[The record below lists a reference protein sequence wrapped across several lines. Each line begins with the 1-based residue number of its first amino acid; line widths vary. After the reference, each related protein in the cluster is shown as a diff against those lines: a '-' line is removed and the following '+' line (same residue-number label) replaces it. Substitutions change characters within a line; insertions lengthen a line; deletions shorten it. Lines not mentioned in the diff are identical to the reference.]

1 MPPKLRSKRT
11 VKSLNSRSNAA
22 EVAHEGRVPALVEP
36 RNKISEKSAEISAIF
51 RLSVEIGRIYTP
63 PIVGLTNFRQFIAN
77 FADISM
83 KFPIFTDILAKFSIL
98 QQVPT

>member
-22 EVAHEGRVPALVEP
+22 EVAHEERVPALVEP

-51 RLSVEIGRIYTP
+51 RLSVEIGRIYSTDRR
-63 PIVGLTNFRQFIAN
+63 FDQFSAIYR
-77 FADISM
+77 
-83 KFPIFTDILAKFSIL
+83 
-98 QQVPT
+98 